1 MKSTRNSGSLL
12 LLETL
17 TAQCQ
22 NFWTHFSL
30 LKNGQNPF
38 EKLSNKL
45 RKRTAPYARQEW
57 TISVKR
63 KIINFLASELYRIF
77 LKYWKISGVSR
88 IIHNHEKV
96 RCKDEQVLRMSYQT
110 PAKKY
115 RLLKLLAAWL
125 QDDSDFDKYS
135 YYGCHCFPN
144 GIDEMDG
151 GHGEPMDKID
161 R

>member
-1 MKSTRNSGSLL
+1 MPKLLDSFFAEQKRSKSFR
-12 LLETL
+12 ETQQL
-17 TAQCQ
+17 IAKEDRALCEAGVDD
-22 NFWTHFSL
+22 F
-30 LKNGQNPF
+30 GQ
-38 EKLSNKL
+38 
-45 RKRTAPYARQEW
+45 
-57 TISVKR
+57 
-63 KIINFLASELYRIF
+63 
-77 LKYWKISGVSR
+77 
-88 IIHNHEKV
+88 KV

-135 YYGCHCFPN
+135 YYGCHCFPT
-144 GIDEMDG
+144 GMDEMDG